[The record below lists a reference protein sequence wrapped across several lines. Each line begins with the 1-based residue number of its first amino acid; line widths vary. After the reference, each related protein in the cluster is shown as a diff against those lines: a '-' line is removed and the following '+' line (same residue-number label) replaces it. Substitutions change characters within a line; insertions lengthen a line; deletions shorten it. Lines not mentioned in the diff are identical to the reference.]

1 MNGALAW
8 PALITRYAPK
18 TAPRVQSFM
27 SAILNVKPFPS
38 EITAYEI
45 ALDEWQENIR
55 KWESIS
61 GDRFN
66 VSMKKTFFLDK
77 APSTVR
83 IPLQMQS
90 LDTFEAM
97 TAVILQF
104 LQHNAQY
111 QAGVTVSPHKRG
123 PDDMEIDALTK
134 KGKSHKGKGKNKID
148 GQKSSCFTCGRAG
161 HMTKDCGFK
170 DTGKG
175 GPPSN
180 KGKKGKGK
188 GKGKGK
194 NSVNEVTTPTES
206 TPTGGTTTSTNH
218 RSNYPG

>member
-1 MNGALAW
+1 
-8 PALITRYAPK
+8 
-18 TAPRVQSFM
+18 M

-38 EITAYEI
+38 ELTAYEI

-66 VSMKKTFFLDK
+66 VSMMKAIFLDK

-83 IPLQMQS
+83 IPLQMQG

-97 TAVILQF
+97 TAVTLQF

-111 QAGVTVSPHKRG
+111 QAGVTVSPNNKKG

-134 KGKSHKGKGKNKID
+134 KGKSHKGKGKSETD
-148 GQKSSCFTCGRAG
+148 GQKSSCFLCGRTC
-161 HMTKDCGFK
+161 HMSKDCWFK
-170 DTGKG
+170 DTSKD
-175 GPPSN
+175 
-180 KGKKGKGK
+180 
-188 GKGKGK
+188 
-194 NSVNEVTTPTES
+194 
-206 TPTGGTTTSTNH
+206 
-218 RSNYPG
+218 

>member
-1 MNGALAW
+1 MN
-8 PALITRYAPK
+8 
-18 TAPRVQSFM
+18 
-27 SAILNVKPFPS
+27 PFPS
-38 EITAYEI
+38 ELTAYEI
-45 ALDEWQENIR
+45 ALDEWEEHTR

-66 VSMKKTFFLDK
+66 VSMKKAIFLDK

-97 TAVILQF
+97 TAAVTLQF

-111 QAGVTVSPHKRG
+111 QAGVTVSPNNKRG
-123 PDDMEIDALTK
+123 PDDMETDALTK
-134 KGKSHKGKGKNKID
+134 KGKNHKGQGKSKTD
-148 GQKSSCFTCGRAG
+148 GQKPSCLVCGRTG
-161 HMTKDCGFK
+161 HISRDCWFK
-170 DTGKG
+170 DTNKD

-180 KGKKGKGK
+180 KGKKGKGT

-194 NSVNEVTTPTES
+194 NRVNEVTTPDRVDNN
-206 TPTGGTTTSTNH
+206 TN
-218 RSNYPG
+218 RRNIY